1 MRRSYYLLHNG
12 DNGKRQQFSEVEDFT
27 FCDDRFLMFAT
38 LLKFEF
44 LFTTGK
50 QKELACLDQVFVCL

>member
-12 DNGKRQQFSEVEDFT
+12 DNGKRQQLLEVKDFA
-27 FCDDRFLMFAT
+27 FCGDRFLMFVT
-38 LLKFEF
+38 LLNFEF
-44 LFTTGK
+44 LFTAEK